1 MAIGRVWIEEG
12 CILCHACDAECPEVF
27 VVAGDSCRI
36 KGAVREDGL
45 EDENREARSPLKAAL
60 RDALEP
66 GIQAAAAA
74 CPVEV
79 IVYQKA

>member
-45 EDENREARSPLKAAL
+45 EDENREAKSPLKAGL
-60 RDALEP
+60 REALEP